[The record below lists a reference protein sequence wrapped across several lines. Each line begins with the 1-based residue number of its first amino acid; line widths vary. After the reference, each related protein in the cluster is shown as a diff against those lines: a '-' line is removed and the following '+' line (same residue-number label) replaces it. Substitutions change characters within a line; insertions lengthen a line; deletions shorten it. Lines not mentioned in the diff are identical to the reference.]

1 MMWSRIGLLIGCLF
15 SCSLTQADDLEN
27 SIGRANALLDD
38 LHRLIA
44 ENPAKLRIRLPNST
58 EWVNLQPLG
67 LAPACHAPVLVRPS
81 APQRAVTLCSGMH
94 MTERGPVWMN
104 ASIFWTHNN
113 GWELGQVLR
122 LQVKSLT
129 RQNSQT
135 DDADLSKE
143 PPMIQALAAAESP
156 ELKKL
161 AGLWATLQK
170 QRLPARTDN
179 HWGASEP
186 WPMNLL
192 ALHEDGRVKLSGL
205 RLAGLHAWQSW
216 WAEQPRMEGIR
227 ALVGVE
233 IQHGGKSPALQ
244 LGELSLAKVPFAVV
258 LLPADQ
264 QPSEELPLW
273 QDENWQLLM
282 VRTDGK

>member
-1 MMWSRIGLLIGCLF
+1 MMWLRIGLLLGCLL
-15 SCSLTQADDLEN
+15 STSISQADDLDS
-27 SIGRANALLDD
+27 SIGNANALLDD

-44 ENPAKLRIRLPNST
+44 ENPAKLRVRLPNST
-58 EWVNLQPLG
+58 EWVNLKPLG
-67 LAPACHAPVLVRPS
+67 LAPACLAPVLVRPS
-81 APQRAVTLCSGMH
+81 APQRALTQCSGMQ
-94 MTERGPVWMN
+94 MTKLGPVFMT
-104 ASIFWTHNN
+104 ASIFWTYDN

-122 LQVKSLT
+122 LQVKGFT
-129 RQNSQT
+129 RESNHT

-170 QRLPARTDN
+170 QRLPARTDKQ
-179 HWGASEP
+179 WGASEP

-205 RLAGLHAWQSW
+205 RLAGLHTWQSW
-216 WAEQPRMEGIR
+216 WAEQPRTEGIR

-233 IQHGGKSPALQ
+233 IQQGGKSPALQ
-244 LGELSLAKVPFAVV
+244 VGELSLAKVPFAVV

>member
-1 MMWSRIGLLIGCLF
+1 MMWFRIGLLLGCLF
-15 SCSLTQADDLEN
+15 ATSISQADDLDS
-27 SIGRANALLDD
+27 SIGNANALLDD

-44 ENPAKLRIRLPNST
+44 ENPAKLRVRLPNST
-58 EWVNLQPLG
+58 EWVNLKSLG
-67 LAPACHAPVLVRPS
+67 LAPACLAPVLLRPS
-81 APQRAVTLCSGMH
+81 APQRALTQCSGMQ
-94 MTERGPVWMN
+94 MTKLGPVFMT
-104 ASIFWTHNN
+104 ASIFWTYDN
-113 GWELGQVLR
+113 GWELGQLLR
-122 LQVKSLT
+122 LQAKGFT
-129 RQNSQT
+129 RESNHT

-143 PPMIQALAAAESP
+143 PPMIQALAGAESS

-170 QRLPARTDN
+170 QRLPARTDKQ
-179 HWGASEP
+179 WGASEP

-216 WAEQPRMEGIR
+216 WAEQPRTEGIR
-227 ALVGVE
+227 TLVGVE
-233 IQHGGKSPALQ
+233 IQQGGKSPALQ
-244 LGELSLAKVPFAVV
+244 VGELSLAKVPFAVV

-264 QPSEELPLW
+264 LPSEELPLW